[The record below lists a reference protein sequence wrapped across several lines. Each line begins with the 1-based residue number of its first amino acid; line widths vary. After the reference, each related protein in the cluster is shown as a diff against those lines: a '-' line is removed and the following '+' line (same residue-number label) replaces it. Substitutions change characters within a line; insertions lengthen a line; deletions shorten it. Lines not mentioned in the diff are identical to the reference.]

1 MARRLIVRLGLGLIA
16 VLGVIVVTFFLEY
29 VVPGDPA
36 RALAPRARDRATIE
50 QIQKE
55 LHLDDPLV
63 VQFGAFVDRL
73 AHGDLGTS
81 YIRGESVS
89 SLLWS
94 RLPTTAILA
103 FAGVVVEVLLGTV
116 LGTLAAMNRRVS
128 AFVTSFNLVFL
139 AIPAFTLGL
148 GLLLIFGFWMGLVP
162 VTGGFGPREL
172 ILPALSLGLMGAPWY
187 AQIVRDQMSDSLSS
201 AYTRTAVAKGVS
213 DRRILLRHSARNV
226 ASPVLTMI
234 GMDLGLYLSGVVVVE
249 TVFGWPGIGQLAVN
263 SLQQLDR
270 PVVMGTVI
278 VGAVA
283 VIAFNL
289 VADLLRMVVDPR
301 ARTEEGA

>member
-94 RLPTTAILA
+94 RLPATAILA

>member
-1 MARRLIVRLGLGLIA
+1 
-16 VLGVIVVTFFLEY
+16 
-29 VVPGDPA
+29 
-36 RALAPRARDRATIE
+36 
-50 QIQKE
+50 
-55 LHLDDPLV
+55 
-63 VQFGAFVDRL
+63 
-73 AHGDLGTS
+73 
-81 YIRGESVS
+81 
-89 SLLWS
+89 
-94 RLPTTAILA
+94 
-103 FAGVVVEVLLGTV
+103 
-116 LGTLAAMNRRVS
+116 VS

>member
-1 MARRLIVRLGLGLIA
+1 VARRLIVRLGLGLIA